1 MTAGDLSAI
10 LAAMRI
16 WQGTVVLLTSVFV
29 FACGGTK
36 PGDSCNT
43 TGYLCDSE
51 TTALECRLG
60 KWTELPCRG
69 PEGCKDSGGKV
80 DCDMSLNQA
89 GDACGASTEG
99 KGFCE
104 QGGTGTLECRQGT
117 LVKTNTCT
125 SCTTS
130 QEEVVCFQ

>member
-16 WQGTVVLLTSVFV
+16 WQGTVVLLTSVIV
-29 FACGGTK
+29 FACGGTN

-43 TGYLCDSE
+43 TGYLCDSK

-60 KWTELPCRG
+60 TWTELPCRG
-69 PEGCKDSGGKV
+69 PAGCTDSGGKV

-89 GDACGASTEG
+89 GDACAASTEG
-99 KGFCE
+99 KGLCE
-104 QGGTGTLECRQGT
+104 ASGTATLECRQGT
-117 LVKTNTCT
+117 LVKTNDCS

-130 QEEVVCFQ
+130 GDQVVCVQ